1 MVYIYVLELV
11 DGKYYVGK
19 TNNPGFAIN
28 QEQDF
33 DLSGSVWTRKYNPI
47 NIIEFISNCDDY
59 DEDKYTRI
67 YMDKYGIENV
77 RGGSF
82 CEEVLDEATLK
93 MLEKMSNSA
102 KNKCLIC
109 GKIGH
114 FAKECETCNNLEDI
128 DKCLATLESFIADKR
143 DLEKIDDKF
152 KQPEPP
158 GFEEQPSEAFRLWI
172 ANTSKNEKLLLQE
185 IKRAKEQKNRNEEY
199 LPMFEVIHKSLQLLN
214 EKLDAQQQTLSNVKM
229 VTDFLS
235 QFSKQSRVSINE
247 EMISQLFG
255 GLFK

>member
-19 TNNPGFAIN
+19 TNNHSFGI
-28 QEQDF
+28 EQHF
-33 DLSGSVWTRKYNPI
+33 NSNSSVWTRKYNPI
-47 NIIEFISNCDDY
+47 SVLEFISNCDDY

-102 KNKCLIC
+102 KNKCFIC
-109 GKIGH
+109 GKISH

-128 DKCLATLESFIADKR
+128 DKCLATLETFISDKR
-143 DLEKIDDKF
+143 ELEKIDDKF

-158 GFEEQPSEAFRLWI
+158 GFEEQPSEAFRKWL
-172 ANTSKNEKLLLQE
+172 NNSGKNEKLLAQE
-185 IKRAKEQKNRNEEY
+185 TKRATEQKIKNDEY
-199 LPMFEVIHKSLQLLN
+199 MPMFEVIHKSLESLN
-214 EKLDAQQQTLSNVKM
+214 KKLDAQRQTLSNVKM